1 MKLVVLYYFRSVAI
15 INIAIMS
22 LFEQV
27 SYFNEAEGDRGM
39 QLIRS
44 TFLSIDHFQNVL
56 YCLVLN
62 DKIFLSCTI

>member
-1 MKLVVLYYFRSVAI
+1 
-15 INIAIMS
+15 MS

>member
-39 QLIRS
+39 QLKKTTRL
-44 TFLSIDHFQNVL
+44 TNVE
-56 YCLVLN
+56 LN
-62 DKIFLSCTI
+62 FGFIPCFDISF